1 MNAYDIYKYIEF
13 IIFSLYLVFVFL
25 SIQILFLWKDIDKRK
40 LQIKNFINDSFFKKN
55 FIYVFLFGLFFLVH
69 EFFEGINLPNSMVF
83 FEFFEMLALI
93 SLVLFARDWYALLKT
108 CANKKSLPQE
118 LTNITKD

>member
-13 IIFSLYLVFVFL
+13 IIFSLYLVFIFL
-25 SIQILFLWKDIDKRK
+25 SIQIWFLWKDIDRRR
-40 LQIKNFINDSFFKKN
+40 LQIKDFISDSFFRKN

-69 EFFEGINLPNSMVF
+69 EFLEGLNLPDSMIF
-83 FEFFEMLALI
+83 FEFLEMLALV
-93 SLVLFARDWYALLKT
+93 SLVLFVHDWYDVLKT

-118 LTNITKD
+118 LTNTTKQ